1 MNRLYTILLTVFC
14 LTLTITASSIDYPT
28 YNGPTRSVNH
38 SAWSPSDAAWQEE
51 DEYNNTQSSFNSTSP
66 YTRQIDPNMYRSV
79 NTMTQ
84 EATSTRE
91 YSVPVSAVTVTGGV
105 TTVDLNG
112 ENNAQGVLRV
122 RHRPDG
128 DPNDNL
134 DDPETPIGDAPWL
147 FMLLM
152 AAAYA
157 AYSYRRHKV

>member
-28 YNGPTRSVNH
+28 YNGPTHSVNPQ
-38 SAWSPSDAAWQEE
+38 AWSPSDAAWQEE
-51 DEYNNTQSSFNSTSP
+51 DEYNNNQSSFNSTSP

-79 NTMTQ
+79 NTMNQ

-112 ENNAQGVLRV
+112 ENNVQGVR
-122 RHRPDG
+122 RISGRPDY
-128 DPNDNL
+128 NEEK
-134 DDPETPIGDAPWL
+134 PENPFPVGDAPWL

-157 AYSYRRHKV
+157 AYSYRRHKA